1 MSVIM
6 FNCIDLNSVC
16 TASWANHLAVM
27 QLLCCFFLDFIFIL
41 VIINNI
47 NFFNMSYLKCTLAL
61 SKSKLHIANNALI
74 CE

>member
-27 QLLCCFFLDFIFIL
+27 HILCCFFVNFIFII

-47 NFFNMSYLKCTLAL
+47 NFFNVSYLKCTLAV
-61 SKSKLHIANNALI
+61 HIGPLAIFVVL
-74 CE
+74 

>member
-27 QLLCCFFLDFIFIL
+27 QLLCCFFVNFIFI
-41 VIINNI
+41 I
-47 NFFNMSYLKCTLAL
+47 FNVSYLK
-61 SKSKLHIANNALI
+61 
-74 CE
+74 

>member
-27 QLLCCFFLDFIFIL
+27 QLLCCFFVNFIFII
-41 VIINNI
+41 VIIRWTAASFSSSLDVQRILCQGNLQHQDHPI
-47 NFFNMSYLKCTLAL
+47 F
-61 SKSKLHIANNALI
+61 
-74 CE
+74 